1 MTPSSPES
9 AATTL
14 VKEINAAVL
23 ELVGAGLVD
32 KYYSATLQR
41 RPNELV
47 VSSPIAIDASVIK
60 KRPYLTIYNEQI
72 ERRAFTIMFLDGAIA
87 QISYRFDD
95 AQLLTHRLAYLPA
108 PDLEPYQTDPGLY
121 IQGVHYLEAVGHQ
134 VVAVPLRFDFDA
146 RAGVSSEDHPLS
158 HLTLGQYKHCRIP
171 VSGPLAPAAFLD
183 FIVRSF
189 YTTPSHAGPAL
200 TQNAIEGFTDTISEN
215 QRARSHFVVPFV

>member
-1 MTPSSPES
+1 MTPSSPGS
-9 AATTL
+9 AAVTL
-14 VKEINAAVL
+14 VNEINAAVL

-32 KYYSATLQR
+32 SYHNATVQR

-47 VSSPIAIDASVIK
+47 VSSPVAIDASVIK
-60 KRPYLTIYNEQI
+60 KKPYLTIYNEQV
-72 ERRAFTIMFLDGAIA
+72 ERRAFTMMFLDGAIA
-87 QISYRFDD
+87 QLSYRFDNE
-95 AQLLTHRLAYLPA
+95 QLLTHRLAYLPA
-108 PDLEPYQTDPGLY
+108 PDLESYQTDPELY

-146 RAGVSSEDHPLS
+146 RPGVSSEDHPLS

-189 YTTPSHAGPAL
+189 YSTPGHSTPQL
-200 TQNAIEGFTDTISEN
+200 KQNSIHGFDPTISTH
-215 QRARSHFVVPFV
+215 QSGRSHMVVPVI